1 MPLGDAS
8 TAEGFLARLEIWI
21 HQKEGTSLATAGVFP
36 HQIALADAP
45 PLATL
50 QRLHGIAHA

>member
-1 MPLGDAS
+1 
-8 TAEGFLARLEIWI
+8 
-21 HQKEGTSLATAGVFP
+21 VFP